1 MVERTSSA
9 AAKTPKTA
17 ERVTK
22 RRVAGRFGARESCA
36 SESGPG
42 YNTRVRS
49 RAISLLLALLALA
62 SLGFEWEGRLI
73 RLRRDLESGD
83 PARRREV
90 VRMLASYSADEVRE
104 PLLLALEDSDAGVR
118 AEAAEAAGAVRLR
131 EAVPRL
137 LDWLDDPEADVR
149 ASAARALGR
158 IGEERAVSSLVRALG
173 DTSADVRNAAVQALA
188 AIGTADVVVPVLG
201 RLDDV
206 DSTVRVAAAEA
217 LGQLRDPRS
226 VVPLVGRAR
235 DDAPEV
241 RVAVYDALG
250 DIGEARALP
259 ALLQGLRD
267 DSETA
272 QLSAIAAV
280 GRLGD
285 DSAIEPLMAIA
296 RDADPRRARAVVAAL
311 GGIGGEAALDA
322 VVESLA
328 RHQTRDVAAEVLVS
342 MARGS
347 RRPLVMRSLAR
358 ALDEAA
364 SHLHATA
371 IADVMVRVAIGPAA
385 APEEQPP
392 HHAEAEQALLRAA
405 RVGHGAPAEILK
417 ALAVVG
423 SEEVL
428 VPILERVRSDEPAMR
443 QAALE
448 ALALYFEKN
457 EADGRAADPLL
468 NALGRVSPEQRIL
481 VVRLL
486 GEVGAARALP
496 ELRPLLEH
504 EDPALRLAAVQ
515 AIGAIGDSEGAGVLL
530 ELLDDRDPR
539 TRYEAAHALEAAAS
553 PQTIDALVT
562 RLGAREPTDRHA
574 VILALGGALE
584 RMSREGPVAHPGAL
598 AVLAA
603 AARGAD
609 EALAAR
615 AIGALGRWGT
625 SAAVEPLVGLL
636 SHPSPPRQ
644 RAAAQAL
651 GGIEGDRALAALREA
666 LGSRELSLVT
676 SAATALGQ
684 HGTREDVA
692 RLLEVA
698 QNQPWPAS
706 AAAAYGLARLARRGL
721 LEPAMHP
728 RLCELARSRDAFVRA
743 NVATAMASMSAPPC
757 ESGAPAT
764 WLGPRHAGSVRAA
777 AARWLAAAA
786 AAGHADPAR
795 ARRELDACVE
805 SDPEAGPVCE
815 DPQMPPLDDVA
826 DIYAYSADGRRIR
839 SDDLVAL
846 RLADGSVWV
855 GRTDVLGHVRIENAP
870 RGRLLLDDPVST
882 PLEP

>member
-1 MVERTSSA
+1 M
-9 AAKTPKTA
+9 
-17 ERVTK
+17 
-22 RRVAGRFGARESCA
+22 
-36 SESGPG
+36 
-42 YNTRVRS
+42 
-49 RAISLLLALLALA
+49 LLALLALV
-62 SLGFEWEGRLI
+62 SLGFEWEGRLM

-131 EAVPRL
+131 EAVPKL

-158 IGEERAVSSLVRALG
+158 VGEERAVSSLVRALG
-173 DTSADVRNAAVQALA
+173 DTSADVRKAAVQALA
-188 AIGTADVVVPVLG
+188 AIGTPDVVVPLLG

-206 DSTVRVAAAEA
+206 DSTVRVGAAEA

-250 DIGEARALP
+250 EIGEPRALP

-267 DSETA
+267 DAEAS
-272 QLSAIAAV
+272 QLAAIAAV

-296 RDADPRRARAVVAAL
+296 RDSDPRRARAVVAAL
-311 GGIGGEAALDA
+311 GGIGGQPALDA

-342 MARGS
+342 MARGE
-347 RRPLVMRSLAR
+347 RRAAVMRALAS

-371 IADVMVRVAIGPAA
+371 IADVMVRVASRSSRSTG
-385 APEEQPP
+385 EEQPP

-428 VPILERVRSDEPAMR
+428 VPILERMRSDEPAMR

-448 ALALYFEKN
+448 ALALYFDQN
-457 EADGRAADPLL
+457 DADGRAADPLL
-468 NALGRVSPEQRIL
+468 NALGRVSPEQRTL

-530 ELLDDRDPR
+530 DLLGDQDPR
-539 TRYEAAHALEAAAS
+539 TRYEAARALEAAAS
-553 PQTIDALVT
+553 PETIDALVQ
-562 RLGAREPTDRHA
+562 RLGTRDPTDRHA

-584 RMSREGPVAHPGAL
+584 RMSREGPVAHPAAL
-598 AVLAA
+598 TALGA
-603 AARGAD
+603 AARGPD

-615 AIGALGRWGT
+615 AIDALGRWGT
-625 SAAVEPLVGLL
+625 PAAVEPLVALL
-636 SHPSPPRQ
+636 AHPSPPRR
-644 RAAAQAL
+644 RAAAHAL
-651 GGIEGDRALAALREA
+651 GAIDDPRALAALREA
-666 LGSRELSLVT
+666 LASRELSLVT

-684 HGTREDVA
+684 HGAREDAA
-692 RLLEVA
+692 RLLDIA
-698 QNQPWPAS
+698 RTRAWPAS

-721 LEPAMHP
+721 LEPTLHP

-743 NVATAMASMSAPPC
+743 NVSTAMAALSAPPC
-757 ESGAPAT
+757 ESGAPLA

-777 AARWLAAAA
+777 AARWLAAAS
-786 AAGHADPAR
+786 AAGHVEPAR
-795 ARRELDACVE
+795 ARRELEACIE
-805 SDPEAGPVCE
+805 SDPETGPVCE
-815 DPQMPPLDDVA
+815 DPAMPPLDDVA
-826 DIYAYSADGRRIR
+826 DVYAYSADGRRIR
-839 SDDLVAL
+839 SDDLLAL
-846 RLADGSVWV
+846 RLSDGSVWV
-855 GRTDVLGHVRIENAP
+855 GRTDVLGHVRIEGAP
-870 RGRLLLDDPVST
+870 RGPLLLDDPVST